1 MEPWVLAFGDWH
13 FPISYKGYK
22 NHQRMVGAF
31 GKPCKVKGIWTISTG
46 TVVSQ
51 NQLIRLKCRQN
62 DPGYWSSEALWSGV
76 MGNLMEGTQAIPE
89 ISCLEKD
96 FSVTCRSHWYIWSSL
111 LLVLTIRMTC
121 WHRWNSF
128 QLFSYQRGV
137 PSLRKRWQFDPDW
150 RCPSR
155 WIVSRILAMNT
166 WSNNNSSDNSSW
178 LYNLNPSG
186 FGFWYTY
193 IIHTYVKI
201 S

>member
-1 MEPWVLAFGDWH
+1 MILDTDLAKH
-13 FPISYKGYK
+13 FD
-22 NHQRMVGAF
+22 QV
-31 GKPCKVKGIWTISTG
+31 W
-46 TVVSQ
+46 
-51 NQLIRLKCRQN
+51 
-62 DPGYWSSEALWSGV
+62 W
-76 MGNLMEGTQAIPE
+76 GNLMEGTQVIPE

-96 FSVTCRSHWYIWSSL
+96 FSVTCSTHWYIWSSL

-137 PSLRKRWQFDPDW
+137 PFLRERWQFDTDR
-150 RCPSR
+150 RCLSR
-155 WIVSRILAMNT
+155 WIVSRILANLRKQQLWVTVNFSMNR

-186 FGFWYTY
+186 FGFWYIY
-193 IIHTYVKI
+193 IHMYVKI